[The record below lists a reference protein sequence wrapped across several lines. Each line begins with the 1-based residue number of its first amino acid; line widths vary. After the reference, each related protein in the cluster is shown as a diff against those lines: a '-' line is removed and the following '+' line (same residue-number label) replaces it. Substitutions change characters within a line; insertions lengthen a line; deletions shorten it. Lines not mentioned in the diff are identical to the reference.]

1 VETKNKK
8 MLSRNW
14 IFPYTFLFSFLWE
27 YSLVG
32 IFKMHPL
39 QDQFYF
45 DSPFDEV
52 FVFNIVLASF
62 ILASV
67 CIVLCSLVRILNNNT
82 EGREIPSQLWTIG
95 FVMLHGGILP
105 LLPSCII
112 WQAWPFDAYM
122 ISLFYL
128 AWLPAAVAGPV
139 LWWFLLRLLNRE
151 RTVTGQFDV
160 IDDELASGSKQV

>member
-8 MLSRNW
+8 MLNRRW
-14 IFPYTFLFSFLWE
+14 TFTYVFLFSFLWK

-32 IFKMHPL
+32 IFQIHPL
-39 QDQFYF
+39 QDQFHP

-52 FVFNIVLASF
+52 FISSVALVSF

-67 CIVLCSLVRILNNNT
+67 CIVLCFLVGIINNKT
-82 EGREIPSQLWTIG
+82 EGRGIPSDLWAIG

-105 LLPSCII
+105 ILPTCFI
-112 WQAWPFDAYM
+112 WQVWPFDAYM
-122 ISLFYL
+122 IRQFYL
-128 AWLPAAVAGPV
+128 AWIPAAVAGPV

-151 RTVTGQFDV
+151 RTVAGQFDV